1 MDMRGTLCIV
11 CLSFFIFYPISF
23 MIPFAASRHKQHARS
38 RRISHAIIHVKKREG
53 YVVAFD
59 QERITN
65 AIVRALYETHEGER
79 KEAEKLSDRAV
90 LALAEKFDGAT
101 PGVEDIQDVV
111 VATLKK
117 EGFVKTANA
126 YTGYRIRRAEI
137 RKGKYFLIN
146 KGIKVKLTPNALRV
160 LESRYLRKD
169 DRGKI
174 IETPQQ
180 LFERVARNIAQAER
194 LYKPDIS
201 DEELFSFEETFY
213 RMMASLEFLPNS
225 PALMNAGAPLQ
236 QLAACFVL
244 PVPDSIDGIFTSVLH
259 QAKIHQSGGGTG
271 FSFSRLRPK
280 GDMVKSTHGVAS
292 GPISFMQI
300 FDKATEVI
308 KQGGKRRG
316 ANMGILRVDH
326 PDILEFIEM
335 KRKPGVMENF
345 NVSVTITDAFMDAYA
360 KGEKYWLVNPRN
372 EERVRQL
379 DARMVFDKIVR
390 AAWET
395 ADPGLIFLDRINDA
409 RGNATPK
416 LGQIEATNPCGEVP
430 LLPYESCILGS
441 IVLSRHIKDEGNRAV
456 IDWQKLKTTAHNA
469 MRFLDNLID
478 MSRYPVPEIATMTH
492 GNRRT
497 GLGIMGFADLLVE
510 LQVPFGSDESYKLGE
525 RMMAFIDKEATKAS
539 IELARERGV
548 FPTFRDSLYDK
559 PGKPR
564 VRNVARTSIAPTG
577 TIGII
582 AGCSQGIE
590 PIFALAYIRYSH
602 IAKDADEWAELVEV
616 NPTFETVAKR
626 DGFYSKELTEK
637 IAQEGTVQ
645 GMHEVPV
652 KWRRVFVTAH
662 DLTPEQHIRI
672 QAAFQKHTDNACSKT
687 INMPATAT
695 IEDVKKAYLLAWETG
710 CKGITIYRDQ
720 SKAQQVLNIKG
731 HIKKETKPE
740 GEIVNVRKL
749 RPDLRDSGPEIP
761 PNGS

>member
-1 MDMRGTLCIV
+1 MTPSAV
-11 CLSFFIFYPISF
+11 
-23 MIPFAASRHKQHARS
+23 SRQKQNTRS
-38 RRISHAIIHVKKREG
+38 RRIFHSITHVKKREG
-53 YVVAFD
+53 YAVPFK

-65 AIVRALYETHEGER
+65 AILRALHETHEGEQR
-79 KEAEKLSDRAV
+79 EAEKLSDRAV
-90 LALAEKFDGAT
+90 LALAEKFDGEI
-101 PGVEDIQDVV
+101 PSVEGIQDIV
-111 VATLKK
+111 VASLRK
-117 EGFVKTANA
+117 EGFLKTAEA
-126 YTGYRIRRAEI
+126 YAAYREKRSKI
-137 RKGKYFLIN
+137 RKEKYFLIN
-146 KGIKVKLTPNALRV
+146 KGIKVALTPNAVRV

-169 DRGKI
+169 DRGKV

-180 LFERVARNIAQAER
+180 LFERVATNIAQAER
-194 LYKPDIS
+194 IYKPDIS
-201 DEELFSFEETFY
+201 DEELFSYEETFY
-213 RMMASLEFLPNS
+213 RMMASLEFMPNS

-244 PVPDSIDGIFTSVLH
+244 PVPDSIDGIFTSLMH

-271 FSFSRLRPK
+271 FGFSRLRPK

-300 FDKATEVI
+300 FDKATDII

-316 ANMGILRVDH
+316 ANMGILRIDH
-326 PDILEFIEM
+326 PDILEFIDM

-372 EERVRQL
+372 NEKAGQL

-441 IVLSRHIKDEGNRAV
+441 IVLSRHTKEEGGRMAV
-456 IDWQKLKTTAHNA
+456 DWPKLKTTVHNA

-478 MSRYPVPEIATMTH
+478 MSRYPVAEIEAMTH

-497 GLGIMGFADLLVE
+497 GLGVMGFADLLIQLE
-510 LQVPFGSDESYKLGE
+510 IPFGFEESYKIAE
-525 RMMAFIDKEATKAS
+525 RIMEFIDKEAVKAS
-539 IELARERGV
+539 VELARQRGA
-548 FPTFRDSLYDK
+548 FPNFRDSLYDK
-559 PGKPR
+559 PGRPR

-602 IAKDADEWAELVEV
+602 IAKEADEWAELVEV
-616 NPTFETVAKR
+616 NPVFEEMAKR
-626 DGFYSKELTEK
+626 DGFYSKELMEK
-637 IAQEGTVQ
+637 IAHEGTVQ
-645 GMHEVPV
+645 GIKEVPV

-662 DLTPEQHIRI
+662 DLNAQDHIKI
-672 QAAFQKHTDNACSKT
+672 QAAFQKHTDNAVSKT

-695 IEDVKKAYLLAWETG
+695 ADDVKKAYLLAWETG

-731 HIKKETKPE
+731 HIKKEPKPE

-761 PNGS
+761 PNGN